1 MSDALSAT
9 ADKLT
14 DDEKDVYNNL
24 VGDQQKIDYLQKI
37 YNKDL
42 DEANDYRQQQLEI
55 ARSLSADDLHTLLTD
70 TTSTENLKAQSAFY
84 AMNNQSLYNEIDALK
99 KVNKLTDDQAIS
111 LEGITQTILENL
123 SATDAYNLA
132 NQGGVDELTDTL
144 SNLQKI
150 ITTNVNGDTVAATVS
165 EILDSDDYGLEA
177 KVKAFQEIG
186 AALSGN
192 ELEAFNTAFQEYDI
206 FSKMDDSVLKFIED
220 TGMSVDNLNSMYAT

>member
-1 MSDALSAT
+1 
-9 ADKLT
+9 
-14 DDEKDVYNNL
+14 
-24 VGDQQKIDYLQKI
+24 
-37 YNKDL
+37 
-42 DEANDYRQQQLEI
+42 
-55 ARSLSADDLHTLLTD
+55 
-70 TTSTENLKAQSAFY
+70 
-84 AMNNQSLYNEIDALK
+84 MNNQSLYNEIDALK